1 MDLVADVTISSTKLL
16 YDICSVGGIKIINSI
31 SAQINAGSGGT
42 TDEAT
47 GVGVSISLLYCF
59 LFAGLVS
66 KLDLLANSAT
76 IIRINFLASI
86 SFTFEEVFQSSPGPV
101 LPSRR

>member
-1 MDLVADVTISSTKLL
+1 VDLVADVTISSTKLL

-47 GVGVSISLLYCF
+47 GVG
-59 LFAGLVS
+59 
-66 KLDLLANSAT
+66 
-76 IIRINFLASI
+76 
-86 SFTFEEVFQSSPGPV
+86 
-101 LPSRR
+101 